1 MDDFAVLQSCSLFSS
16 LAVKTLEDG
25 IFPFARAREFAR
37 GSAIFAPGERVDELG
52 VIVHGR
58 VQLLHISAEGDC
70 PLLGVLSRGQ
80 LLGAELICTRTRTA
94 PYHAIAAAPT
104 RILFLPPSLFLD
116 GGTLDEASRLSI
128 VSRLLTMLS
137 HDSVR
142 KEYRLAI
149 LSRRGLRERV
159 LTYLTMQA
167 QKRGA
172 ATVTI
177 PFSREELA
185 SFLCVN
191 RSALSHELSCMARDG
206 LISFHKNRFTL
217 NGWKPSQGREE
228 IL

>member
-1 MDDFAVLQSCSLFSS
+1 MDDFAALRTCPLFSDLS
-16 LAVKTLEDG
+16 DETIKECFLPRA
-25 IFPFARAREFAR
+25 IAREFAR
-37 GSAIFAPGERVDELG
+37 GSAVFAPGERVDELG
-52 VIVHGR
+52 IVARGR

-70 PLLGVLSRGQ
+70 PLLGVLTPRQ
-80 LLGAELICTRTRTA
+80 LLGAELVCTRTRTA

-104 RILFLPPSLFLD
+104 RILFLPARLLFEE
-116 GGTLDEASRLSI
+116 GALDESARLS
-128 VSRLLTMLS
+128 VSARLLTLLS
-137 HDSVR
+137 HENVR

-191 RSALSHELSCMARDG
+191 RSALSHELSCMERDG

-217 NGWKPSQGREE
+217 HDRQIPTV
-228 IL
+228 